1 MPRRVV
7 LRGAFAL
14 LGSNFDFKPTQ
25 VDLVVED
32 GRIRSIAPTG
42 AETGDEVVDMR
53 GRLLVPGL
61 INGHFH
67 SHEHFHKGRV
77 ENLPLELWMHHVRAG
92 LTVPLTPRQV
102 YLRTMIGAIEALRSG
117 TTTVVDDLIPGPR
130 INRDNLDAVFAAY
143 TEIGIRALV
152 GPSMFNRTTVDNF
165 PFTDESF
172 PSALLAE
179 LRKQQIP
186 SQASLLDLYT
196 DLARTR
202 HPRTARVGVV
212 VSVSAPQRC
221 TEDFIRIARRFADDH
236 DLPVIT
242 HVQETRL
249 QVVTGQMFYG
259 VPMVEYLARVG
270 FLKPKTTLIH
280 AVWLNPREIAALARA
295 GTTAQHNPWSNLT
308 LGSGVQPV
316 RELLEA
322 GVNVSLGSDGTCSTM
337 TANMLT
343 VMGTAAALSKIRG
356 NEYSRWLSAH
366 EALAA
371 ATQGGA
377 KALGFD
383 GELGVLA
390 PGAIADL
397 VGYRLDTVVFS
408 PLADPVR
415 QLVYGERGTGV
426 DFSMVAGEIVM
437 RDGQL
442 ARVHEAA
449 IIAAI
454 AQEYA
459 ELKERFD
466 HAETTLAPML
476 AAMEQVY
483 RRSLAVR
490 IAPDTFQARMVGA
503 TVS

>member
-1 MPRRVV
+1 
-7 LRGAFAL
+7 
-14 LGSNFDFKPTQ
+14 
-25 VDLVVED
+25 
-32 GRIRSIAPTG
+32 
-42 AETGDEVVDMR
+42 
-53 GRLLVPGL
+53 
-61 INGHFH
+61 
-67 SHEHFHKGRV
+67 
-77 ENLPLELWMHHVRAG
+77 
-92 LTVPLTPRQV
+92 
-102 YLRTMIGAIEALRSG
+102 
-117 TTTVVDDLIPGPR
+117 
-130 INRDNLDAVFAAY
+130 
-143 TEIGIRALV
+143 
-152 GPSMFNRTTVDNF
+152 MFNRTTVDNF

-172 PSALLAE
+172 PSAFLAD
-179 LRKQQIP
+179 LRRQQIP
-186 SQASLLDLYT
+186 SEADLLDLYK

-202 HPRTARVGVV
+202 HPSTARVGVV

-221 TEDFIRIARRFADDH
+221 TEDFIRTTRRFADDH

-259 VPMVEYLARVG
+259 APMVEYLDRVG
-270 FLKPKTTLIH
+270 FLRPKTTLIH

-308 LGSGVQPV
+308 LGSGVAPV

-377 KALGFD
+377 KALGFE

-397 VGYRLDTVVFS
+397 VGYRLDSVVFA

-415 QLVYGERGTGV
+415 QLVYGERGAGV
-426 DFSMVAGEIVM
+426 DFSMVAGEIVV
-437 RDGQL
+437 RGGQL

-449 IIAAI
+449 IIAEI

-466 HAETTLAPML
+466 RAETTLAPML

-483 RRSLAVR
+483 RRSLSAR
-490 IAPDTFQARMVGA
+490 IAPDTFQARMAGPN
-503 TVS
+503 VS